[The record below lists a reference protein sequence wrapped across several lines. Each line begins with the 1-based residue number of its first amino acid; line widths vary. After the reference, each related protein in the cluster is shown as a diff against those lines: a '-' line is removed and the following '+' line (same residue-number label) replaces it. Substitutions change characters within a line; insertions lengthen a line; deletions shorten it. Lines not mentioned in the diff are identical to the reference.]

1 MAGKC
6 KEMNKIK
13 QALRLHLDGES
24 NRSIGRQ
31 LDLYKGT
38 VNKYITLAESC
49 GIPIPVLLAME
60 EPEIERVLTGG
71 NPAYSD
77 SRFQDLKERLPYIA
91 SELERKHMTMFLL
104 CASIVLS
111 IRTGMVTRSS
121 VTMSIN
127 IRKPR
132 NHLSYFL
139 QTVKAGNICS

>member
-49 GIPIPVLLAME
+49 GIPHYKSGRTTLFRLQ
-60 EPEIERVLTGG
+60 EIEAWIERSQKYGLGDFWTKKRK
-71 NPAYSD
+71 Y
-77 SRFQDLKERLPYIA
+77 KE
-91 SELERKHMTMFLL
+91 K
-104 CASIVLS
+104 
-111 IRTGMVTRSS
+111 
-121 VTMSIN
+121 
-127 IRKPR
+127 
-132 NHLSYFL
+132 
-139 QTVKAGNICS
+139 